1 MNRSKKLVRNLI
13 IIAMFLSVF
22 FYFNGFYF
30 SKQKCVTETLRGL
43 YSTETS
49 KEVMELRYGNCI
61 ATVMAEEN
69 DESFSIIETNKK
81 AFFYRTGDCSTGIK
95 IDKEKSMT
103 ISGIGSEEQ
112 IAVFIYRNDKS
123 IDRVEVVTENGETY
137 TIAEWH
143 EDYAGYVRENHNWES
158 ATYKA
163 YNAEGE
169 LVGEEIYY

>member
-1 MNRSKKLVRNLI
+1 MKRSKKLVRNLS
-13 IIAMFLSVF
+13 IIAIILSVF
-22 FYFNGFYF
+22 FYFDGYYL
-30 SKQKCVTETLRGL
+30 SKQRCVMETLRGI
-43 YSTETS
+43 YSTETG
-49 KEVMELRYGNCI
+49 KEVMELRYGNYI

-69 DESFSIIETNKK
+69 GESFSVIGTNQKG
-81 AFFYRTGDCSTGIK
+81 FMYRTGDCSTGIK

-103 ISGIGSEEQ
+103 ISGMGSEKYMV
-112 IAVFIYRNDKS
+112 IFIHRNDKS
-123 IDRVEVVTENGETY
+123 IDKVEVITENGETY

-143 EDYAGYVRENHNWES
+143 EDYAGYIRENHNWEC